1 MFACDAAFSISS
13 SFYVDPDNGMVTLKW
28 YEANIVLPRLDLPC
42 CFVDQVD
49 TMELLGRE
57 RALISHYRRLLAVAE
72 A

>member
-1 MFACDAAFSISS
+1 
-13 SFYVDPDNGMVTLKW
+13 MVTLKW
-28 YEANIVLPRLDLPC
+28 HEANIVLPRLDLPC

-57 RALISHYRRLLAVAE
+57 GALISHYRRLLAVAE